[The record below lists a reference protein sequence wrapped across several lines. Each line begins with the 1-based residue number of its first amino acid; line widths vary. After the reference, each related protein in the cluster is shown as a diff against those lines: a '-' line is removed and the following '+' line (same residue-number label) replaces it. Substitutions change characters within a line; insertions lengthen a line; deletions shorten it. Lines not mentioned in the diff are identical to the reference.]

1 MKFTVFSVNLLSL
14 TGVTM
19 PVMSKYKRNIMIF
32 TVTRIEGFNKTYT
45 IESVTNTQKKGAYIS
60 GRSMI

>member
-14 TGVTM
+14 TAVTM
-19 PVMSKYKRNIMIF
+19 PVMSKYKRNIIIF

-45 IESVTNTQKKGAYIS
+45 TESVTNTHTKRAHIIQDAQ
-60 GRSMI
+60 